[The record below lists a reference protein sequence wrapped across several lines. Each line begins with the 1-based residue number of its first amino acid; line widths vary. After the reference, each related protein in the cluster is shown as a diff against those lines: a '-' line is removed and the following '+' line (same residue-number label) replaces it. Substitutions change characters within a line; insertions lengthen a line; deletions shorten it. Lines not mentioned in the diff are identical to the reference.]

1 MSILHKNIS
10 DPDLHE
16 PKGCSSATSK
26 SVYIAD
32 GNGTGSW
39 NRITGTGELYISS
52 TKTISVPAAVDA
64 TLNTN
69 TDYVKVNATGMWTGG
84 LQDGVNYDITAGE
97 LVITRSGSY
106 ELAKWVSH
114 YVNGTTNR
122 NLAFKYAVNGV
133 LSDRKV
139 ATSSYHS
146 GELNSSSA
154 TGFVELT
161 EGDRISL
168 YVACTGAVT
177 LTITDATFIVKG
189 KFS

>member
-1 MSILHKNIS
+1 
-10 DPDLHE
+10 
-16 PKGCSSATSK
+16 
-26 SVYIAD
+26 
-32 GNGTGSW
+32 
-39 NRITGTGELYISS
+39 
-52 TKTISVPAAVDA
+52 
-64 TLNTN
+64 
-69 TDYVKVNATGMWTGG
+69 
-84 LQDGVNYDITAGE
+84 
-97 LVITRSGSY
+97 
-106 ELAKWVSH
+106 VSH

-177 LTITDATFIVKG
+177 LTITDATFIAKG